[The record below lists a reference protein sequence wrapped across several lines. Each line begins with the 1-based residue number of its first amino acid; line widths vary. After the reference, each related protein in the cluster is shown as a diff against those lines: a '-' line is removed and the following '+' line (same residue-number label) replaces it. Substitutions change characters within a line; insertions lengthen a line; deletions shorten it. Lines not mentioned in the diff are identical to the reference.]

1 MNYSKGVICTA
12 DHRQSIEDFASEL
25 LELRKKGTGV
35 LVGVF
40 NDIALFIHSVDTKQD
55 IIERYSAKNFVKFMS
70 S

>member
-40 NDIALFIHSVDTKQD
+40 NVFIFKDLK
-55 IIERYSAKNFVKFMS
+55 
-70 S
+70 